1 MKIDSQKQY
10 IHIERDNK
18 EERIIIDAKNISSE
32 DAIYLLT
39 EFIYFVTN
47 KENVPADG
55 FIDLHHPNDLS
66 NTIPFQGL
74 VRNGHHFSII
84 TPSRV

>member
-1 MKIDSQKQY
+1 MNNQKQY

-18 EERIIIDAKNISSE
+18 EEHIIIDAKNISSE

-47 KENVPADG
+47 QENVPADG
-55 FIDLHHPNDLS
+55 FVDI
-66 NTIPFQGL
+66 IKKA
-74 VRNGHHFSII
+74 VRLKTELEKRNE
-84 TPSRV
+84 